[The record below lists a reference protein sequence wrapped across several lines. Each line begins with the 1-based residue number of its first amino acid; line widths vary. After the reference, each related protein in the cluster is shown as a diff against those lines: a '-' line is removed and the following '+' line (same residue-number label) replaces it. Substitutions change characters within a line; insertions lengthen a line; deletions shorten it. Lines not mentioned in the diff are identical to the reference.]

1 MLSTILWGL
10 FVVLF
15 AALLIY
21 SERRKQKKRYH
32 SRHREQTEQEKEVEK
47 AIELERS
54 KRGGPHM
61 GGGGGN

>member
-21 SERRKQKKRYH
+21 SDKRKRKKNVHPSHRKKTEEQKDTER
-32 SRHREQTEQEKEVEK
+32 
-47 AIELERS
+47 AIELEKSR
-54 KRGGPHM
+54 RGGPHIY
-61 GGGGGN
+61 GGGN